1 MGKTETSRRS
11 RLSRFSLKALL
22 VLVTCAAIFLGY
34 QLHRYERGT
43 INEWIDLQVAKSENF
58 PWPTNNQPN
67 PNSAQLF
74 DPSLLVPCPLEIS
87 SREQLRLLMKAT
99 RWETDP
105 VRRQV
110 VFKIIAE
117 QFPDKAHDC
126 CRQIAAQSKDVH
138 LRQRAIHIIG
148 LFQDK
153 EDVEFLEGFLDS
165 DESSLRVSAI
175 DAIGIVHGNSLS
187 LIHI

>member
-117 QFPDKAHDC
+117 QLFEGLADG
-126 CRQIAAQSKDVH
+126 QSSCFH
-138 LRQRAIHIIG
+138 GTH
-148 LFQDK
+148 
-153 EDVEFLEGFLDS
+153 S
-165 DESSLRVSAI
+165 ESGGRKLQSQKV
-175 DAIGIVHGNSLS
+175 
-187 LIHI
+187 